1 MYGGT
6 KSEMERLLADAT
18 KLTGVKYDINNLADV
33 YDAIH
38 AVQEELGVTG
48 TTAKESAETLSGSL
62 ASMKGAFSNFLGK
75 LALGEDITPSL
86 EALAET
92 VSTFLFGNFLPMIGN
107 ILKALPGALVT
118 FIQAAAPHFI
128 QAGKNFISSLGGGV
142 SGGIPSLIASAGE
155 AVNNF
160 IAFLMENLP
169 GILVAG
175 KDMLLSLVN
184 GIIENLPAIIES
196 VIIIIGKLI
205 FTIIANLPKILVT
218 GAKILLELVAGII
231 SVLPRLLVMAVTL
244 MAKLVATI
252 ISKLPDVLK
261 AGVRI
266 LGSIVSGI
274 GQVASNLYSKGAELI
289 RGLIGKITE
298 KYGELKEKGRTIVT
312 NITSGISSKITAA
325 KTAINS
331 VIQAV
336 KDKIAGWMTSFK
348 SAGSNIVSSIAS
360 GIRGAIGK
368 VKTAINNVVQ
378 AIRNRLPFS
387 PAKEGPLKDLHRL
400 NFGGTI
406 SESIANAR
414 KPVAKAM
421 ESLGREVSDFDIG
434 IPLNM
439 GKPDLAVAGAEAVL
453 PISKLS
459 IILADTLNKAGYSKE
474 TQTPSQTNVTYNIE
488 INNPV
493 PEKSD
498 DSVRKTLLKQ
508 SYGLGGA

>member
-6 KSEMERLLADAT
+6 KSEMERLLADAQ

-38 AVQEELGVTG
+38 AVQTELGVTG

-118 FIQAAAPHFI
+118 FIQAAAPHFLE
-128 QAGKNFISSLGGGV
+128 AGASFITHLKT
-142 SGGIPSLIASAGE
+142 GITEGLPNLIESAGNII
-155 AVNNF
+155 VNF
-160 IAFLMENLP
+160 VGYIMENLP

-175 KDMLLSLVN
+175 KDMLLSLVS
-184 GIIENLPAIIES
+184 GIVENLPAIIES
-196 VIIIIGKLI
+196 AINILSKLI
-205 FTIIANLPKILVT
+205 DTIIANLPKILTT
-218 GAKILLELVAGII
+218 GAKILLELVGGII
-231 SVLPRLLVMAVTL
+231 SNLPQLIATAVTL
-244 MAKLVATI
+244 MAKLVGML
-252 ISKLPDVLK
+252 ISKLPDIVG
-261 AGVRI
+261 AGIQI

-274 GQVASNLYSKGAELI
+274 GQVASNLYSKGAELM

-336 KDKIAGWMTSFK
+336 KGKIDEWKSKFK
-348 SAGSNIVSSIAS
+348 TAGSNVVSSIAS

-378 AIRNRLPFS
+378 AIRDRLPFS

>member
-1 MYGGT
+1 
-6 KSEMERLLADAT
+6 MERLLADAT

-75 LALGEDITPSL
+75 LALSEDIAPSL

-92 VSTFLFGNFLPMIGN
+92 VSTFLFGNLLPMIGN
-107 ILKALPGALVT
+107 ILSALPGAIVT
-118 FIQAAAPHFI
+118 FMQAAAPYFLE
-128 QAGKNFISSLGGGV
+128 AGKNFISSLSGGV

-169 GILVAG
+169 AILVAG
-175 KDMLLSLVN
+175 KDMLLSLVS
-184 GIIENLPAIIES
+184 GIVENLPAIIES
-196 VIIIIGKLI
+196 AINILSKLI
-205 FTIIANLPKILVT
+205 DTIIANLPKILTT

-231 SVLPRLLVMAVTL
+231 SNLPQLIATAVTL
-244 MAKLVATI
+244 MAKLVGML
-252 ISKLPDVLK
+252 ISKLPDVLN
-261 AGVRI
+261 AGIQI

-274 GQVASNLYSKGAELI
+274 GQVASSLYDKGAELM
-289 RGLIGKITE
+289 RDLIGKITE
-298 KYGELKEKGRTIVT
+298 KYGELKEKGSNIVT

-331 VIQAV
+331 VIQAI

-378 AIRNRLPFS
+378 AIRDRLPFS
-387 PAKEGPLKDLHRL
+387 PAKEGPLKDLNKL

-439 GKPDLAVAGAEAVL
+439 GKPDLAVAGASNTGGGQVATAGGITVQNMYVRNDQD
-453 PISKLS
+453 IKLVARE
-459 IILADTLNKAGYSKE
+459 LYNL
-474 TQTPSQTNVTYNIE
+474 QQTNA
-488 INNPV
+488 
-493 PEKSD
+493 
-498 DSVRKTLLKQ
+498 RGR
-508 SYGLGGA
+508 GLR